1 MKKFLLAIIIFLIS
15 YLLTKHLLFN
25 SLVGNY
31 DVNIE
36 SIDSDESDYNF
47 RLGWKTAFVN
57 NCQVEEPLCQQ
68 RICVGDIAFKEVAT
82 SEILKVPKDWA
93 SEPWKGIINR
103 CNELGSSTE
112 DTKG

>member
-1 MKKFLLAIIIFLIS
+1 MMKKFLLAIIIFLIS

-36 SIDSDESDYNF
+36 SIDSDDKIFFSDESEYNF
-47 RLGWKTAFVN
+47 RLAWKTTFVN
-57 NCQVEEPLCQQ
+57 NCQVEISLCE
-68 RICVGDIAFKEVAT
+68 CVGDIAFKEVAT

-93 SEPWKGIINR
+93 SEPWNRIINR
-103 CNELGSSTE
+103 CNELGSS
-112 DTKG
+112 